1 MLFNEWDVKYVI
13 NLMFI
18 IEKDSFNDD
27 ISVTFSQ

>member
-1 MLFNEWDVKYVI
+1 MLFNEWDIKYVI

>member
-13 NLMFI
+13 NLKFI